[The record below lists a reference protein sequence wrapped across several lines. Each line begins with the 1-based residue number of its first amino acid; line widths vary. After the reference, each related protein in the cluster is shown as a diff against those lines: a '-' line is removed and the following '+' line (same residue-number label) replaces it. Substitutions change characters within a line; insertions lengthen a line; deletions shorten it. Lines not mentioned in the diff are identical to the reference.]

1 MLYPSEMADINPQH
15 SLPPDELAL
24 VRAVQAGD
32 PKAFE
37 PLVDLHLDHVRGF
50 IALRLAAPHLV
61 NEIAH
66 ETFVFAYRNIHE
78 FEAGTAFRAWLRA
91 IAVNLVRAEIQRF
104 RREQTNQAA
113 LARAQL
119 LEQELEHTSVAETP
133 EIEHLRECVQEL
145 PRVMKELLT
154 LRYKDEVPVEQIAV
168 KLVRTHAAVWQ
179 MLFRLRQQLKQC
191 VEAKLAKGQ

>member
-1 MLYPSEMADINPQH
+1 MPP
-15 SLPPDELAL
+15 PPDEAAL

-50 IALRLAAPHLV
+50 IALRLTVPHLV
-61 NEIAH
+61 NELAH
-66 ETFVFAYRNIHE
+66 ETFVFAYRNIHD
-78 FEAGTAFRAWLRA
+78 FAAGTAFRAWLRA
-91 IAVNLVRAEIQRF
+91 IAMNLVRAELQRY
-104 RREQTNQAA
+104 RREQTNQVA

-119 LEQELEHTSVAETP
+119 LEQELDQTPAAETP
-133 EIEHLRECVQEL
+133 EIEHLRECVQDL

-168 KLVRTHAAVWQ
+168 RLVRTHAAVWQ
-179 MLFRLRQQLKQC
+179 MLFRLRVQLKQC
-191 VEAKLAKGQ
+191 IEAKIAKSSP